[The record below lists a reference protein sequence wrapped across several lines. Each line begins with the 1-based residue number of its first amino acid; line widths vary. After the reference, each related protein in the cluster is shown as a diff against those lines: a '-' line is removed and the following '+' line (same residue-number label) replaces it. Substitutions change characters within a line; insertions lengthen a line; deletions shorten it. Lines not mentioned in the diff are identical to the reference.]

1 MAAIAINTH
10 YLQVKTAF
18 RLLQDLK
25 FRFEDPTLLP
35 KSVQNSLLSFH
46 VLVVCVFTGVW
57 STGILYS
64 VPCYRAVQQHS
75 VQCSHLDSRLSDR
88 PD

>member
-35 KSVQNSLLSFH
+35 KVFKTH
-46 VLVVCVFTGVW
+46 CLVSMC
-57 STGILYS
+57 
-64 VPCYRAVQQHS
+64 
-75 VQCSHLDSRLSDR
+75 
-88 PD
+88 